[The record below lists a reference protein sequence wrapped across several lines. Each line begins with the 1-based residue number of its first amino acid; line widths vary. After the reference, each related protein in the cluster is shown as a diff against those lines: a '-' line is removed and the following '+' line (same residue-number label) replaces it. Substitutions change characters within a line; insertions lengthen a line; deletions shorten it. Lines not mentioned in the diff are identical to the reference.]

1 MTPQLLTA
9 ELPSEL
15 LCNCFNIASSTVK
28 TQKLPNLIHD
38 PSANI
43 ISVQASKYDFRLF
56 PILFLSLYVVRA
68 IERQRW
74 LAKRTRFFLSKE
86 EDIAVIRNNILAT
99 NQNKAPTHSVGH
111 YEVLE
116 LLGSGAFGSVYK
128 VCKKDYVVLVSG
140 NELKG
145 VREKVHCRWL

>member
-1 MTPQLLTA
+1 M
-9 ELPSEL
+9 
-15 LCNCFNIASSTVK
+15 
-28 TQKLPNLIHD
+28 
-38 PSANI
+38 
-43 ISVQASKYDFRLF
+43 
-56 PILFLSLYVVRA
+56 SLYVVRA

-128 VCKKDYVVLVSG
+128 VCKNDYVVLVSG

-145 VREKVHCRWL
+145 IREKIHCRWL